1 MKNLTLQLRRASL
14 LSLIMLACTAAFGQI
29 TPLGDTYTSSAD
41 PTTNYGAQKTL
52 DVDAAKE
59 ITYIQFNLASVP
71 SGASISQATLKLY
84 VNTVSTAGA
93 FELYAVNGAWTESAL
108 TYSIAPALGSV
119 IDSNVPITTADK
131 NQYILVP
138 MTATVQG
145 WLTTPSSNNGIALV
159 AVGSF
164 NATFDSKETTTTS
177 HPPELDI
184 VFAGGSGGITGI
196 NTAAGS
202 GLIGGG
208 TSGTLNLS
216 LTNTCAKNQV
226 LQWSGSA
233 WACASAG
240 TGTITGVTAGTDL
253 TGGGTSG
260 NVTLSLNTTAT
271 NALYAQLGAAN
282 TFTKNQTVDG
292 TVTASS
298 SSGDSILGISNSAS
312 GTGVAALNSATT
324 GTGAIA
330 VLAQSTSTAGGIAM
344 VGQTAGEDYYYLTN
358 GAVGVEGGTN
368 SPAGTG
374 MWGLNTA
381 STGLAMGVYG
391 YTGSATGTGV
401 YGQSVKASAEGAAT
415 DGGFYPMGVWGDTG
429 EQYGFGAFGSADDGW
444 AFVGYNKSPSGF
456 STVWFENDE
465 TNDSSAQVLFA
476 YGSGFGGEC
485 NSTVSGNFSC
495 SGSFEEV
502 TPVGGGARKVALNAI
517 HTPESWFED
526 AGSGQLSGGEAVV
539 SIESVFG
546 ETINTG
552 VEYHVFLTPNGD
564 CKGLYVAQK
573 SAGSFVVK
581 ELGGGTSNI
590 AFDYRIMAKR
600 KGFEQVRLADR
611 TKAFSLEN
619 RPIKPTGSA
628 AKHAPSGQHAPPP
641 ELILPKAPSPHAAL
655 LPHPPALA
663 SKAEVNQK

>member
-1 MKNLTLQLRRASL
+1 MKNLHTQLAALL
-14 LSLIMLACTAAFGQI
+14 LSMLCLLTGTYGQLTPSQDSYTNTA
-29 TPLGDTYTSSAD
+29 T
-41 PTTNYGAQKTL
+41 PTTNYGAKTL
-52 DVDAAKE
+52 LDVESSQTAF
-59 ITYIQFNLASVP
+59 IQFDLSSIP
-71 SGASISQATLKLY
+71 SGYTSANITKASLKLY
-84 VNTVSTAGA
+84 VNAVTKAGSFNVDYVSGTWSESTITAD
-93 FELYAVNGAWTESAL
+93 L
-108 TYSIAPALGSV
+108 APALGTTIQASV
-119 IDSNVPITTADK
+119 PLTTADK
-131 NQYILVP
+131 NQYILVDI
-138 MTATVQG
+138 TAAVQA
-145 WLTTPSSNNGIALV
+145 WLSGTANDGIALV
-159 AVGSF
+159 GNSPV
-164 NATFDSKETTTTS
+164 NATFDSKESTTTS

-184 VFAGGSGGITGI
+184 VFAGGGGSGITGI
-196 NTAAGS
+196 TTAAGS

-216 LTNTCAKNQV
+216 LTNTCAAKQV
-226 LQWSGSA
+226 LQWTGSA

-260 NVTLSLNTTAT
+260 NVTLSLNTVAT
-271 NALYAQLGAAN
+271 NALYAQLNAAN
-282 TFTKNQTVDG
+282 TFTANQTVTG
-292 TVTASS
+292 TVNGGTSS
-298 SSGDSILGISNSAS
+298 SSTAGVLGESNAAS
-312 GTGVAALNSATT
+312 GTTYGVGGLAASPSGYGVEGLNIATT
-324 GTGAIA
+324 GDAI
-330 VLAQSTSTAGGIAM
+330 
-344 VGQTAGEDYYYLTN
+344 
-358 GAVGVEGGTN
+358 
-368 SPAGTG
+368 
-374 MWGLNTA
+374 
-381 STGLAMGVYG
+381 GVYG
-391 YTGSATGTGV
+391 HSGSATGSGV
-401 YGQSVKASAEGAAT
+401 YGQSVKASAEGGAT
-415 DGGFYPMGVWGDTG
+415 DGGFYPIGVWGDSG
-429 EQYGFGAFGSADDGW
+429 EQFGFGAFGSADDGW
-444 AFVGYNKSPSGF
+444 SFVGYNNSSSGF

-476 YGSGFGGEC
+476 YGNGFGGQC

-495 SGSFEEV
+495 NGSFEEV

-539 SIESVFG
+539 NIESVFG

-611 TKAFSLEN
+611 TKAFSLRN
-619 RPIKPTGSA
+619 RPIKPAGSA
-628 AKHAPSGQHAPPP
+628 AKHARGGQYAAP
-641 ELILPKAPSPHAAL
+641 ELVLPKAPSPHAAP
-655 LPHPPALA
+655 LPHPSAQA

>member
-1 MKNLTLQLRRASL
+1 MKNLRTQLAALVLTALVL
-14 LSLIMLACTAAFGQI
+14 LTGAHGQL
-29 TPLGDTYTSSAD
+29 TPIQDAYTNTAD
-41 PTTNYGAQKTL
+41 PTTNYGASKLL
-52 DVDAAKE
+52 DVE
-59 ITYIQFNLASVP
+59 SSQTTYIQFDLSAIPAGYTGSNITKAS
-71 SGASISQATLKLY
+71 LKLY
-84 VNTVSTAGA
+84 VNTATKAGS
-93 FELYAVNGAWTESAL
+93 FNVDYVNGTWTESTITANL
-108 TYSIAPALGSV
+108 APALGTTIQASV
-119 IDSNVPITTADK
+119 PLTTADK
-131 NQYILVP
+131 NQYILIDI
-138 MTATVQG
+138 TAAVQA
-145 WLTTPSSNNGIALV
+145 WLNGTANDGIALV
-159 AVGSF
+159 GNSPV
-164 NATFDSKETTTTS
+164 NATFDSKESTTTS

-184 VFAGGSGGITGI
+184 VFAGGGGSGITGI

-216 LTNTCAKNQV
+216 LTNTCAAKQV
-226 LQWSGSA
+226 LQWTGSA

-260 NVTLSLNTTAT
+260 NVTLSLNTVAT
-271 NALYAQLGAAN
+271 NALYAQLNAAN
-282 TFTKNQTVDG
+282 TFTANQTVTG
-292 TVTASS
+292 TVNGGTSS
-298 SSGDSILGISNSAS
+298 SSTAGVLGESNAAS
-312 GTGVAALNSATT
+312 GTTYGVGGLAASPSGYGVEGLNIATT
-324 GTGAIA
+324 GDAI
-330 VLAQSTSTAGGIAM
+330 
-344 VGQTAGEDYYYLTN
+344 
-358 GAVGVEGGTN
+358 
-368 SPAGTG
+368 
-374 MWGLNTA
+374 
-381 STGLAMGVYG
+381 GVYG
-391 YTGSATGTGV
+391 HSGSATGSGV
-401 YGQSVKASAEGAAT
+401 YGQSVKASAEGAAK
-415 DGGFYPMGVWGDTG
+415 DGGFYPIGVWGDSG
-429 EQYGFGAFGSADDGW
+429 QQFGFGAFGSADDGW
-444 AFVGYNKSPSGF
+444 SFVGYNNSSSGF

-465 TNDSSAQVLFA
+465 TNDSGAQVLFA
-476 YGSGFGGEC
+476 YGNGFGGQC

-495 SGSFEEV
+495 NGSFEEV

-539 SIESVFG
+539 NIESVFG

-611 TKAFSLEN
+611 TKAFSLRN
-619 RPIKPTGSA
+619 RPIKPAGSA
-628 AKHAPSGQHAPPP
+628 AKHARGGQYAAP
-641 ELILPKAPSPHAAL
+641 ELVLPKAPSPHAAP
-655 LPHPPALA
+655 LPHPSAQA

>member
-145 WLTTPSSNNGIALV
+145 WLNTPSSNNGIALV

-368 SPAGTG
+368 SPAGAG

-611 TKAFSLEN
+611 TKAFSLRN
-619 RPIKPTGSA
+619 RPIKPAGSA
-628 AKHAPSGQHAPPP
+628 AKHARGGQYAAP
-641 ELILPKAPSPHAAL
+641 ELVLPKAPSPHAAP
-655 LPHPPALA
+655 LPHPSAQA